1 MFIFTMN
8 MPGAYGD
15 QKRTLDLLEKTALH
29 MVVSHHVGVEIESG
43 SFGRTTNALSY

>member
-1 MFIFTMN
+1 MYVCASLVGTL
-8 MPGAYGD
+8 GD